1 MDHPVVWSVIIEIG
15 LGLSFVAG
23 ILAVIIIEAINEQRR

>member
-15 LGLSFVAG
+15 LGLAFVAG
-23 ILAVIIIEAINEQRR
+23 IVVVILIEAANE

>member
-15 LGLSFVAG
+15 IGLAFVAG
-23 ILAVIIIEAINEQRR
+23 IVTVIIIEATNE

>member
-15 LGLSFVAG
+15 IGLAFVAG
-23 ILAVIIIEAINEQRR
+23 IVAIIIIEATNE